1 MILSRRIGQSLTNCH
16 NRLVF
21 DLLSVSNFFLR
32 MLNAELVF
40 GRLHFQLGIQIH
52 FSCSFES

>member
-1 MILSRRIGQSLTNCH
+1 
-16 NRLVF
+16 
-21 DLLSVSNFFLR
+21 

-40 GRLHFQLGIQIH
+40 GTLHFQLGIQIH